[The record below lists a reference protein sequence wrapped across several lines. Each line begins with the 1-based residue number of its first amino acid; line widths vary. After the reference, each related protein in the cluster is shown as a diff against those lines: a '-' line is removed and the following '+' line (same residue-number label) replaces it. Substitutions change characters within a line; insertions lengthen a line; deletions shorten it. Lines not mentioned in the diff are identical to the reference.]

1 MISLDY
7 NVFRTLIWENI
18 RIIIK
23 SCILIT
29 TLYLSNRDIFVSA
42 LEHTFPQ
49 QFHPKKKNEIPQ
61 QTVPA

>member
-7 NVFRTLIWENI
+7 NAFSTLIWENI

-29 TLYLSNRDIFVSA
+29 TLYLSNTQCYPKSV
-42 LEHTFPQ
+42 E
-49 QFHPKKKNEIPQ
+49 FHLFTYQERTNLK
-61 QTVPA
+61 